1 MLFKV
6 SSIPPVVQD
15 KIVYYYYIMQI
26 LQIASTLVGQRGLE
40 KCRDSLH
47 VE

>member
-6 SSIPPVVQD
+6 SSIPPVVRD
-15 KIVYYYYIMQI
+15 KIVYYYIMQI
-26 LQIASTLVGQRGLE
+26 LQVASTLVDLE

>member
-15 KIVYYYYIMQI
+15 KIVYYYIMQI